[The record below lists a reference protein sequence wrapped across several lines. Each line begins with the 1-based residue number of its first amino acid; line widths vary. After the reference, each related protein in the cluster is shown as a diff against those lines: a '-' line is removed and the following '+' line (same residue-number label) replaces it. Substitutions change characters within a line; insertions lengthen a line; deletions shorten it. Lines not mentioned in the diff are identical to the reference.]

1 MFRIIIDI
9 DEKAQAISVRS
20 SHILMYLRKHFDMD
34 KKLLKRTLQF
44 FKKYKIKA
52 TVEDLLILKI
62 FMENES
68 ESKWIDRKPKIEE
81 FVLRSFKNE

>member
-44 FKKYKIKA
+44 FKKYKI
-52 TVEDLLILKI
+52 THFLKSV
-62 FMENES
+62 N
-68 ESKWIDRKPKIEE
+68 RG
-81 FVLRSFKNE
+81 